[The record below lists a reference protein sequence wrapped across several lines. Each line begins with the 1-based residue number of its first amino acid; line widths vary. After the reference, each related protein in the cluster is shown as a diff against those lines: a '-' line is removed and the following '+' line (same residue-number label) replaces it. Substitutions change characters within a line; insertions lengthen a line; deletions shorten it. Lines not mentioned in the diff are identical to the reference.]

1 MEAQAVQAA
10 PAINIS
16 ELTPEQR
23 RQLLADLEA
32 EEQAKKDAEQ
42 KLKDDYATLKNDQVN
57 ETFARLEKLEIG
69 IKAEKTDIYEQFQT
83 LLDMKA
89 EIFKLTDTDMEMQQS
104 HTFTNEA
111 GTRSIKLG
119 SNVIDGWTDEV
130 GIGIDAVNKW
140 IDAKIT
146 DPKAHGLLK
155 AMLKP
160 NKDGVLQANRVL
172 DMAKEARKIG
182 DKELIEWV
190 VFIQDQWR
198 PVKTSTFVKAK
209 WRDAD
214 GKWQWLGLSM
224 SAV

>member
-1 MEAQAVQAA
+1 METQATQAA
-10 PAINIS
+10 SAINIS

-23 RQLLADLEA
+23 RQLMADLEA
-32 EEQAKKDAEQ
+32 EEQAKKAAEQ
-42 KLKDDYATLKNDQVN
+42 KLKEDYAALKNDQVN
-57 ETFARLEKLEIG
+57 ETFGRLRMLEIG

-83 LLDMKA
+83 LMAMKM
-89 EIFKLTDTDMEMQQS
+89 EIFGLTDADIEMQQS
-104 HTFTNEA
+104 HTFTNDA
-111 GTRSIKLG
+111 GTHSIILG

-198 PVKTSTFVKAK
+198 PVKTSTYVKAK
-209 WRDAD
+209 WRDTNN
-214 GKWQWLGLSM
+214 KWQWLALSM